1 MPSGLGPMRQET
13 AQLRQWAKRR
23 ASHHLTTSPDL
34 EITHKKIPITLECRL
49 IKQKDGSRK
58 SLYCFSDDRS
68 QNEFGGIS
76 QEFEDLFDL
85 AEALTAVLEGL
96 SS

>member
-1 MPSGLGPMRQET
+1 MRQET

-23 ASHHLTTSPDL
+23 ASHHLTTEL
-34 EITHKKIPITLECRL
+34 NREITHKKIPITLEYRL

-68 QNEFGGIS
+68 QNEFGGIR